1 MDRRTALGL
10 IGLGTATAIAKSA
23 LADTVVQGDGV
34 LPSDP
39 KDVIMLWPGTP
50 PGGRGVTLPPIRV
63 TNHEPPYITPSDRAI
78 DQVGAPLMNVF
89 RAERPDGSAMILAPG
104 GGYAR
109 EMLDFEG
116 MDVARHFNAAGVT
129 CFVLRYRLPAE
140 GWQNRSDVPLQ
151 DAQRA
156 VRLVRANAGKYG
168 IDPARIGFM
177 GFSAGGHVACS
188 IATRFSAKVYEPV
201 DAADMADARPSFSVP
216 MYPVVTMGPGAHQGS
231 VDRLIGLN
239 PSPELVNAYSCEKH
253 VPSDAPPTFLAL
265 AADDTTVPPMPNAGA
280 YFTALQAAKIPSEMH
295 MFEAGGH
302 GFGIAR
308 TTGKPTAAWPGLLLA
323 WGTSHG
329 FFKSA

>member
-1 MDRRTALGL
+1 MDRRTAIALGL
-10 IGLGTATAIAKSA
+10 AAAALPQRL

-39 KDVIMLWPGTP
+39 REVITLWPGTP
-50 PGGRGVTLPPIRV
+50 PGGQALGLPPIRV

-78 DQVGAPLMNVF
+78 DQVGVPLMNVF

-156 VRLVRANAGKYG
+156 MRLVRANAGKYG

-188 IATRFSAKVYEPV
+188 IATRFAAKVYAPV
-201 DAADMADARPSFSVP
+201 DSADAVDARPSFSVP
-216 MYPVVTMGPGAHQGS
+216 MYPVVTMGAGAHTGS
-231 VDRLIGLN
+231 RDRLIGLD
-239 PSPELVNAYSCEKH
+239 PSPEMVD
-253 VPSDAPPTFLAL
+253 P
-265 AADDTTVPPMPNAGA
+265 
-280 YFTALQAAKIPSEMH
+280 
-295 MFEAGGH
+295 
-302 GFGIAR
+302 
-308 TTGKPTAAWPGLLLA
+308 
-323 WGTSHG
+323 
-329 FFKSA
+329 